1 MPIENEDQITNLE
14 GDGAAAA
21 PAPAPATADAPAE
34 GEFIATHDD
43 GTLKDGQD
51 KESLDNKAVAAFM
64 QGVKEAT
71 PPPKPTDD
79 EAAAGAAPAPAA
91 AKPAAKTEAAA
102 PAPAP
107 AAAAPAAKDEA
118 VEAEITD
125 LKLKDKAAARFRELS
140 SQVKEAAPYVE
151 TLKGLGIDSGEK
163 LTNILQDAARGLE
176 FEDAIHRVQ
185 ASPEQF
191 SSAMQII
198 GGMNSGD
205 PVLLNACFDAMHQTL
220 TELGQRLGREV
231 GGGPDP
237 LAQHPDLLKA
247 VNEDMTMDRSHALEV
262 AKARAIERTTRDH
275 RQQQLTQQR
284 QQEEQQ
290 QEMTKV
296 QQRAM
301 ADIDDFSAE
310 MEKNDPHFQHKLA
323 VLTPMLPT
331 ITSSLPPSR
340 WALEVTKAYMRIPAP
355 AAAPAAARPR
365 MTNVPTRGGGAV
377 TATAGAGGDGMRA
390 QPKSDLEAFM
400 QGVRDATPNAR

>member
-1 MPIENEDQITNLE
+1 MPIENEDQPTNLE
-14 GDGAAAA
+14 IDSAASA
-21 PAPAPATADAPAE
+21 PAPARAPADTSAE
-34 GEFIATHDD
+34 GEVIANHDD

-79 EAAAGAAPAPAA
+79 EAAVGAAPAPAA
-91 AKPAAKTEAAA
+91 AKPAAKAEAAA

-107 AAAAPAAKDEA
+107 AVAPATKDEA

-125 LKLKDKAAARFRELS
+125 LRLKDKAAARFRELS

-220 TELGQRLGREV
+220 TELGQKLGREV

-275 RQQQLTQQR
+275 RQQQLAQQR

-290 QEMTKV
+290 QEMTKG

-301 ADIDDFSAE
+301 ADIDEFSDD
-310 MEKNDPHFQHKLA
+310 MEKTDPHFQYKMSI
-323 VLTPMLPT
+323 LTPMLPS
-331 ITSSLPPSR
+331 IIKGLPPSR
-340 WALEVTKAYMRIPAP
+340 WEPEISKAYRRIPAP

-377 TATAGAGGDGMRA
+377 TATAGGGGDGMRA
-390 QPKSDLEAFM
+390 KPKSDLEAFM